1 MVVREYM
8 GENRSAYQ
16 AKIERSGN
24 QLYISEGGRPI
35 FAGSFHRYIEV
46 SLPDGYANSLT
57 VTTSDGDINFPAAGL
72 ELPYLRV
79 DSTSG
84 TITLPCAVAD
94 SVYLSSARG
103 SMRIGCI
110 AAAQIRLETTA
121 GSAACDRLGGDM
133 AYSTTSGD
141 LEVRPAAGAG
151 TYRANNSGTLDV
163 VYYAVDGGLYLFNKN
178 GDIALTLPEDLE
190 FRFEAIMKNGYVSTS
205 FQELLYIDKNTV
217 SGTVGSGAA
226 EEIRVETRNGDI
238 EVRR

>member
-1 MVVREYM
+1 MNSSLVTISYDEESVTFAESGGGELVVREYM

-121 GSAACDRLGGDM
+121 GSAACDRLEGDM

-141 LEVRPAAGAG
+141 LEVSGPRQGRGLTGRTTRGLWTWFIMLWTAVC
-151 TYRANNSGTLDV
+151 TCSTKTGTL
-163 VYYAVDGGLYLFNKN
+163 
-178 GDIALTLPEDLE
+178 P
-190 FRFEAIMKNGYVSTS
+190 
-205 FQELLYIDKNTV
+205 
-217 SGTVGSGAA
+217 
-226 EEIRVETRNGDI
+226 
-238 EVRR
+238 